1 MMMKTETGK
10 DRLLAILFVALVGTV
25 GVLIGITLDRTLLAP
40 RGVEAGALS
49 AAADSAGA
57 PGGIGADTAP
67 TSRVGGPG
75 RLDADAV
82 GRALRARAG
91 DRLMEWI
98 SGEVELTPE
107 QRERMEGILADR
119 MEEFREVTEELRPR
133 YREIVRETR
142 RDLARVLTPEQRAR
156 LREAVRERI
165 RERRP

>member
-1 MMMKTETGK
+1 MMNTETGK
-10 DRLLAILFVALVGTV
+10 DRLLAILFVALVGTA

-40 RGVEAGALS
+40 RGPETGAS
-49 AAADSAGA
+49 TARADTAGA
-57 PGGIGADTAP
+57 PPGSAAETAPGADA
-67 TSRVGGPG
+67 GDAG
-75 RLDADAV
+75 RLDNDVV

-107 QRERMEGILADR
+107 QRERMEGILEDR

-165 RERRP
+165 RERRQ